1 MATIGSSL
9 TSVQHDVRTMQAALE
24 NQKKDDDS
32 KKITVKSRQ
41 RAFKSG
47 FFLISAVVMVTGR
60 FENISGGTNPK
71 QDLWRSLTL

>member
-41 RAFKSG
+41 RAFKSV
-47 FFLISAVVMVTGR
+47 FISAVVMVTGR
-60 FENISGGTNPK
+60 LENISGGTNPNR
-71 QDLWRSLTL
+71 DLWRSLTL

>member
-41 RAFKSG
+41 RAFKS

-60 FENISGGTNPK
+60 FENISGGTNPN
-71 QDLWRSLTL
+71 QDLWRSLAL